1 MSKQSQPIAYIL
13 QTYPGLT
20 LTFIYREVLALERE
34 GFNIATFAVWKPDKD
49 SLSQES
55 RHLVDSTWYI
65 FPISWPG
72 FFLAHLYFLL
82 TRPAKYVGTALFVL
96 TRRGQ
101 SLKKRLRTV
110 FHFGEAVYLA
120 REIEKR
126 DIRHLHAHFCANA
139 ATIALVVSRLLGTSF
154 SFTAHNTFFRYR
166 LILKEKIREARFI
179 VAISEFSRQFLLN
192 LVPGEDWDDK
202 MHIVHCGLSPSQF
215 LPSNPKPINDVP
227 VILFVAQLAERKGAP
242 VLVEACKILA
252 ERGVPF
258 RCVIVGDG
266 PQKALV
272 EQLVERY
279 ALQNTVELVGTVFQE
294 ELKAYF
300 NRADIFTLP
309 CLTTS
314 NGDIDGIPVSL
325 MEAMAMEIANVS
337 TLVSGIPELIED
349 QKSGL
354 LVKEKDAMALAD
366 ALQRLLE
373 DEALRRRLGKN
384 GRQKVLDEFD
394 IDQNATQLAHL
405 FEQYL
410 KVNG

>member
-1 MSKQSQPIAYIL
+1 MSKQSQSIAYVL

-20 LTFIYREVLALERE
+20 LTFIYREVLALERK
-34 GFNIATFAVWKPDKD
+34 GFNIATFATWKPDKD

-55 RHLVDSTWYI
+55 WHLMDSTWYI
-65 FPISWPG
+65 FPISWPK

-82 TRPAKYVGTALFVL
+82 TRPTRYVGTALFAL

-101 SLKKRLRTV
+101 SPKKRLRTA

-120 REIEKR
+120 KEIEKR
-126 DIRHLHAHFCANA
+126 DIKHLHAHFAANA

-154 SFTAHNTFFRYR
+154 SFTAHNTFFIYR

-179 VAISEFSRQFLLN
+179 VAISEFSRQFLIN
-192 LVPGEDWDDK
+192 LVPGEDWGHK
-202 MHIVHCGLSPSQF
+202 IHIVHCGLSLSQF
-215 LPSNPKPINDVP
+215 LPPNPKPVNDVP
-227 VILFVAQLAERKGAP
+227 MILFVAQLAERKGAP
-242 VLVEACKILA
+242 ILVEACKILA
-252 ERGVPF
+252 ERGVSF

-266 PQKALV
+266 PQRALV
-272 EQLVERY
+272 EQLVEQY
-279 ALQNTVELVGTVFQE
+279 ALQSTVELVGTVFQE

-300 NRADIFTLP
+300 NQADIFALP
-309 CLTTS
+309 CLTAS
-314 NGDIDGIPVSL
+314 NGDMDGIPVAL

-337 TLVSGIPELIED
+337 TFVSGIPELIED
-349 QKSGL
+349 QRSGL
-354 LVKEKDAMALAD
+354 LVKEKDAVALAG

-394 IDQNATQLAHL
+394 IDQNAAQLANL
-405 FEQYL
+405 FERYL
-410 KVNG
+410 KGNE

>member
-20 LTFIYREVLALERE
+20 LTFIYREVLALERK

-126 DIRHLHAHFCANA
+126 GIRHLHAHFCANA

-192 LVPGEDWDDK
+192 LVPGEDWGDK
-202 MHIVHCGLSPSQF
+202 IHIVHCGLSPSQF

-279 ALQNTVELVGTVFQE
+279 VLQNTVELVGTVFQE
-294 ELKAYF
+294 ELRAYF
-300 NRADIFTLP
+300 NQADIFTLP

-354 LVKEKDAMALAD
+354 LVKEKDAVALAD

-394 IDQNATQLAHL
+394 IDQNAAQLAHL